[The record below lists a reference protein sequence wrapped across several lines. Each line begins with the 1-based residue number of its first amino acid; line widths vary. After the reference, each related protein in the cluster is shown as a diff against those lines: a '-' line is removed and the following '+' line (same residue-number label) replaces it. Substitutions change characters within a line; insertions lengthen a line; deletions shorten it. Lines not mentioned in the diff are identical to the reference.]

1 MHYSGQLLSLEKL
14 NSEIFATTG
23 SDGNVNIW
31 NTRLNKLMT
40 SINIGTTVSSLK
52 FVNKKGLLI
61 CGHEKGL
68 SMYTVRDDF
77 QTKSLQEV
85 PGEIGQITAIHYM
98 QGKVFCGGFS
108 GRVSVF

>member
-40 SINIGTTVSSLK
+40 SI
-52 FVNKKGLLI
+52 
-61 CGHEKGL
+61 
-68 SMYTVRDDF
+68 
-77 QTKSLQEV
+77 
-85 PGEIGQITAIHYM
+85 
-98 QGKVFCGGFS
+98 
-108 GRVSVF
+108 